1 MGSLA
6 RELKKIDL
14 VKSDNLLSVDGWI
27 DFFSIQTNYVCIRF
41 KHIKFFYHITIK
53 VVNMSSEQKDF

>member
-27 DFFSIQTNYVCIRF
+27 DFFPYRLTMCVSDSNT
-41 KHIKFFYHITIK
+41 
-53 VVNMSSEQKDF
+53 

>member
-1 MGSLA
+1 MRSLA

-27 DFFSIQTNYVCIRF
+27 DFFFHT
-41 KHIKFFYHITIK
+41 
-53 VVNMSSEQKDF
+53 D

>member
-27 DFFSIQTNYVCIRF
+27 DFFSIQTNYVCVYPIQTHKVLLPYDNKSS
-41 KHIKFFYHITIK
+41 KH
-53 VVNMSSEQKDF
+53 V